1 MSNKLQ
7 ALQRAL
13 DSKQPKVTKPKAN
26 TTSTPAR
33 SESYRA
39 PSREGKTNIT
49 AYLVPGFKSSLRLI
63 QARNGA
69 SLQTLVAEALND
81 LFVKYNVPTVKEE

>member
-13 DSKQPKVTKPKAN
+13 DSKQPKVTKPK
-26 TTSTPAR
+26 TSTTPAR

-39 PSREGKTNIT
+39 PSREGKDE
-49 AYLVPGFKSSLRLI
+49 YHRLSG
-63 QARNGA
+63 ARI
-69 SLQTLVAEALND
+69 
-81 LFVKYNVPTVKEE
+81 

>member
-1 MSNKLQ
+1 MSDKLQ

-13 DSKQPKVTKPKAN
+13 DSKQPKVTKPKA
-26 TTSTPAR
+26 SAPPAR

-69 SLQTLVAEALND
+69 SLQALVAEALND
-81 LFVKYNVPTVKEE
+81 LFAKYNVPTVKEE

>member
-1 MSNKLQ
+1 MSDKLQ

-13 DSKQPKVTKPKAN
+13 DSKQPQATKPKA
-26 TTSTPAR
+26 SAPAR

-69 SLQTLVAEALND
+69 SLQALVAEALND
-81 LFVKYNVPTVKEE
+81 LFAKYNVPTVKEE

>member
-13 DSKQPKVTKPKAN
+13 DGKQPKITQPEAGVT
-26 TTSTPAR
+26 SAR
-33 SESYRA
+33 RESYMA

-49 AYLVPGFKSSLRLI
+49 AYLAPGFKSSLRLI

-69 SLQTLVAEALND
+69 SLQALVAEALND
-81 LFVKYNVPTVKEE
+81 LFVKYNVPTVKED

>member
-26 TTSTPAR
+26 TIPAR

-81 LFVKYNVPTVKEE
+81 LFVKYNVPTGKEE